1 MMKRR
6 HVSAVLDGAVRR
18 CSAGFAAGLAGL
30 FLAACGDKAP
40 PPPPPVP
47 VVVATAERQDVP
59 LELPA
64 TGTVEPLQAVSVQA
78 QVSGIITRVGFKEGD
93 DVSKGQMLFQ
103 LDPRPYQAALSQ
115 AQAVLERDKAQLANA
130 RADAQRYESLVQ
142 KQYVTAQQFQQVKT
156 DAAALA
162 ATVSADEAAV
172 EQARLNLQYATIRSP
187 LNGRAGALLVREGNL
202 VRANTGTPLVV
213 VNQIHPILV
222 RFALPAAQL
231 PQIQRYRDSGIV
243 VVAEPA
249 QGGTESK
256 GTLSFLDNAVDTT
269 TGTILLKGSFPN
281 TDNALWPGEFVRV
294 RARLTTERNSLVVPA
309 PAVVSGQKGN
319 FVFVIRKD
327 GTAIARPV
335 QVRRTTATLAVLD
348 GGIEAGDRV
357 VTDGQIRLRDGA
369 KVQIKAAP
377 VDTGA
382 TPRNS

>member
-1 MMKRR
+1 M
-6 HVSAVLDGAVRR
+6 SAVLDGAVRR
-18 CSAGFAAGLAGL
+18 WSAGLAAGLAGL

>member
-1 MMKRR
+1 M
-6 HVSAVLDGAVRR
+6 SAVLDGAVRR
-18 CSAGFAAGLAGL
+18 WSAGFAAGLAGL

>member
-1 MMKRR
+1 
-6 HVSAVLDGAVRR
+6 VSAVLDGAVRR

-319 FVFVIRKD
+319 FVFVIWKD

>member
-1 MMKRR
+1 MMMRR
-6 HVSAVLDGAVRR
+6 NVSAVLDGAVRR
-18 CSAGFAAGLAGL
+18 RCAGFAAGLFGVL
-30 FLAACGDKAP
+30 LAACGDKAP

-59 LELPA
+59 LELSA

-78 QVSGIITRVGFKEGD
+78 QVSGIITQVGFKEGD
-93 DVSKGQMLFQ
+93 DVRKGQMLFQ

-115 AQAVLERDKAQLANA
+115 AQAVLDRDKAQLANA

-142 KQYVTAQQFQQVKT
+142 KQYVTAQQFQQIKT

-162 ATVSADEAAV
+162 ATVSADEASV

-187 LNGRAGALLVREGNL
+187 LSGRAGALLVREGNL

-213 VNQIHPILV
+213 VNQIRPILV

-231 PQIQRYRDSGIV
+231 PLIQRYRDSGIAV
-243 VVAEPA
+243 IAEPA
-249 QGGTESK
+249 QGGTESE

-281 TDNALWPGEFVRV
+281 RDNALWPGEFVRV
-294 RARLTTERNSLVVPA
+294 RARLTTEQNALVVPA

-327 GTAIARPV
+327 GTAISRPV

-369 KVQIKAAP
+369 KVQIKTAA